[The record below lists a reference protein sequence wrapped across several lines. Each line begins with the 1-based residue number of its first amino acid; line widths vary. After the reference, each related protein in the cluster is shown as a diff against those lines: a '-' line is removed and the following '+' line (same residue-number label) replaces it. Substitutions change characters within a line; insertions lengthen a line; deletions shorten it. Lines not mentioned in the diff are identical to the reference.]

1 MGEYRSI
8 CEDLTK
14 NEIPSMI
21 VNDFFVSKKDIKKFY
36 DTYNDYLLHGFSEFD
51 AISNTYEKTLSEII
65 KEDKN
70 MSIVT
75 TIFLYFSVMGMR
87 YLAQNKDNNFNFNDF
102 NDFSQKEF
110 DFGE

>member
-8 CEDLTK
+8 CEDITK
-14 NEIPSMI
+14 NEISSMI

-102 NDFSQKEF
+102 NDFNQKEF